1 MILLMRAFELI
12 TDEIPPLIHTD
23 SGEKAINWMDEFKV
37 SQLAVLKN
45 GVFVGVVSESAI
57 LDRLILSDSLDV
69 LFDHLPRPYVNENAH
84 IYDVLAMMS
93 EHKLSIIPVLDE
105 NENYLGC
112 TSIFHLMTTLA
123 NIGSIKELGSI
134 LVLEINA
141 IDYSMAQIAQIVE
154 SNNAK
159 ILSSYILSDVSSSLL
174 EVTLK
179 INEINL
185 TRIILTFERYD
196 YKIKASYQAGV
207 NDEDVRWKYDALMN
221 FMKF

>member
-1 MILLMRAFELI
+1 MRAFELI

-159 ILSSYILSDVSSSLL
+159 ILSSYILSAVSSSLL

>member
-1 MILLMRAFELI
+1 MVLLMRAFELI

-45 GVFVGVVSESAI
+45 GAFVGVVSESAI

-123 NIGSIKELGSI
+123 NIGSIKEPGSI

>member
-1 MILLMRAFELI
+1 MRAFELI

-123 NIGSIKELGSI
+123 NIGSIKEPGSI

-159 ILSSYILSDVSSSLL
+159 ILSSYILYDVSSSLL

>member
-1 MILLMRAFELI
+1 MRAFELI

-123 NIGSIKELGSI
+123 NIGSIKEPGSI

-159 ILSSYILSDVSSSLL
+159 ILSSYILSDAASSLL

>member
-1 MILLMRAFELI
+1 MRAFELI

-37 SQLAVLKN
+37 VHLAVLKN
-45 GVFVGVVSESAI
+45 GAFVGVVSESAI
-57 LDRLILSDSLDV
+57 LDRLVLSDVLDE
-69 LFDHLPRPYVNENAH
+69 LFDHLPRPYVNKNAH

-105 NENYLGC
+105 NEQYLGC
-112 TSIFHLMTTLA
+112 TSIYHLMTTLA
-123 NIGSIKELGSI
+123 NIGSIKEPGSI
-134 LVLEINA
+134 LVLEINS
-141 IDYSMAQIAQIVE
+141 IDYSMAQIAQIIE

-179 INEINL
+179 INELNL
-185 TRIILTFERYD
+185 SRIILTFERYD
-196 YKIKASYQAGV
+196 YKIKASFQAV
-207 NDEDVRWKYDALMN
+207 ASDDDLRWKYDALMN
-221 FMKF
+221 FMKY

>member
-1 MILLMRAFELI
+1 MRAFELI
-12 TDEIPPLIHTD
+12 TDEIPPLIHSD

-37 SQLAVLKN
+37 SHLPVLKN

-57 LDRLILSDSLDV
+57 LDRLELSNSLDV
-69 LFDHLPRPYVNENAH
+69 LFDHLPRPYALKNAH
-84 IYDVLAMMS
+84 IYEVLAMMS
-93 EHKLSIIPVLDE
+93 EYKISVLPILND
-105 NENYLGC
+105 NEQYLGC
-112 TSIFHLMTTLA
+112 TSIYHLMTTLA
-123 NIGSIKELGSI
+123 NIGSIKEPGSI

-141 IDYSMAQIAQIVE
+141 IDYSMAQIGQIVE

-159 ILSSYILSDVSSSLL
+159 ILSSYILSDAASSLL

-179 INEINL
+179 INELNL

-196 YKIKASYQAGV
+196 YTIKASYQAGAS
-207 NDEDVRWKYDALMN
+207 DDDLRWKYDALMN

>member
-1 MILLMRAFELI
+1 MRAIELI

-37 SQLAVLKN
+37 VHLAVLKN
-45 GVFVGVVSESAI
+45 GAFVGVVSESAI
-57 LDRLILSDSLDV
+57 LDRLVLSDVLDE
-69 LFDHLPRPYVNENAH
+69 LFDHLPRPYVNKNAH

-105 NENYLGC
+105 NEQYLGC
-112 TSIFHLMTTLA
+112 TSIYHLMTTLA
-123 NIGSIKELGSI
+123 NIGSIKEPGSI
-134 LVLEINA
+134 LVLEINS
-141 IDYSMAQIAQIVE
+141 IDYSMAQIAQIIE

-159 ILSSYILSDVSSSLL
+159 ILSSYILSDVSSSVL

-179 INEINL
+179 INELNL
-185 TRIILTFERYD
+185 SRIILTFERYD
-196 YKIKASYQAGV
+196 YKIKASFQAV
-207 NDEDVRWKYDALMN
+207 VSDDDLRWKYDALIN